1 MRAALRSKSP
11 SAFRRV
17 RLTIVLLSV
26 AAAFAAIGATSA
38 MAGIDRELAIFA
50 QCPTETPGVEACA
63 YSTVT
68 GGEFKFGSKTTPIV
82 NPVTLQG
89 GIKTGSNELQPA
101 KNGETLSKTPEPAG
115 SLSGLGLPGEEVTA
129 ISELAGP
136 VFLNSTGLLRGGPA
150 VQLPL
155 KVKLENPALGSTC
168 YIGSNTEPISLLLTT
183 GTTSPPPPNTP
194 ISGKTGTL
202 EFRAAGNIIHVAG
215 TTVVDNEF
223 AVPGANGCGPGGSEN
238 SLVNNN
244 AGLPSAAGNNKTVQ
258 ETEFSQAYSE
268 KIKHQ
273 LALPAFG
280 RCVKAAKGTG
290 EYEDAKCVGGAGGE
304 GKFNWIE
311 GPGPNPKFTSTGTT
325 TTLEGVGGAKVTCK
339 KSTGSGEYTGAKSLT
354 ESIAFTGCT
363 LPSKATCQSAGAAA
377 GEIVTSQ
384 LSGAL
389 GFIQDQSGP
398 NDELLMSV
406 GLDLS
411 SGAALV
417 AAECGGAS
425 EPVTVTGSVIGAL
438 GKVNAMSSS
447 LKMTATQSAGK
458 QSPESF
464 EEEAKDTLTATLGS
478 GPEQAGLAGKQTIHN
493 QEKFELKGSQQ

>member
-1 MRAALRSKSP
+1 MRAALRTKS
-11 SAFRRV
+11 SRTSRRV
-17 RLTIVLLSV
+17 RRITVCLAV
-26 AAAFAAIGATSA
+26 ATAFAAVGATSA
-38 MAGIDRELAIFA
+38 MAGIDHELAIFA
-50 QCPTETPGVEACA
+50 QCPSESPSVEACA

-115 SLSGLGLPGEEVTA
+115 SLSGLGLPGEEITA

-150 VQLPL
+150 VLLPL
-155 KVKLENPALGSTC
+155 KVKLENVALGSSC
-168 YIGSNTEPISLLLTT
+168 YIGSNTEPISLTLTT

-215 TTVVDNEF
+215 TTVVDNAF
-223 AVPGANGCGPGGSEN
+223 SVPGANGCGPAGSEDSVVDN
-238 SLVNNN
+238 D

-258 ETEFSQAYSE
+258 ETEFSQAYTE
-268 KIKHQ
+268 KLKHQ
-273 LALPAFG
+273 LALPAIG
-280 RCVKAAKGTG
+280 RCVKAPKGTG
-290 EYEDAKCVGGAGGE
+290 EYEDSKCVSGAGGE

-311 GPGPNPKFTSTGTT
+311 GPGTSPKFTSSGSKTK
-325 TTLEGVGGAKVTCK
+325 LEGVGGAKVECK
-339 KSTGSGEYTGAKSLT
+339 KSKGSGEYTGAKSLT
-354 ESIAFTGCT
+354 ESITFTGCT

-377 GEIVTSQ
+377 GEISTSQ
-384 LSGAL
+384 LSGKL

-398 NDELLMSV
+398 SDELLVSV
-406 GLDLS
+406 GVDLS
-411 SGAALV
+411 NGSALV
-417 AAECGGAS
+417 TAECGGAS
-425 EPVTVTGSVIGAL
+425 EPVTVTGSVIGAI
-438 GKVNAMSSS
+438 GKLDSMTKT
-447 LKMTATQSAGK
+447 LKLTATQSAGK

-464 EEEAKDTLTATLGS
+464 EEEAKDTLSATLGS
-478 GPEQAGLAGKQTIHN
+478 GPEQAGLASKLTLHN
-493 QEKFELKGSQQ
+493 QEKLEVKGAQQ

>member
-1 MRAALRSKSP
+1 MS
-11 SAFRRV
+11 V
-17 RLTIVLLSV
+17 VLAV
-26 AAAFAAIGATSA
+26 AAVFAAVGATSA
-38 MAGIDRELAIFA
+38 MAGIDHELSIFA
-50 QCPTETPGVEACA
+50 QCPTETAGVEACA

-89 GIKTGSNELQPA
+89 GILTGSNELQPA

-115 SLSGLGLPGEEVTA
+115 SLTGIGLPGEEITA

-155 KVKLENPALGSTC
+155 KVKLENAALGSSC
-168 YIGSNTEPISLLLTT
+168 YIGSNSEPISLVLTT
-183 GTTSPPPPNTP
+183 GETSPPPPNTP

-215 TTVVDNEF
+215 TTVVDNSF
-223 AVPGANGCGPGGSEN
+223 AVPGANGCGPGGSED
-238 SLVNNN
+238 SLVDSD

-273 LALPAFG
+273 FALPAIG

-311 GPGPNPKFTSTGTT
+311 GPGANPKFTSTGTVAK
-325 TTLEGVGGAKVTCK
+325 LEGVGGKSILCK
-339 KSTGSGEYTGAKSLT
+339 KSTGSGEYTGAKTLT
-354 ESIAFTGCT
+354 ESITFTGCA
-363 LPSKATCQSAGAAA
+363 LPSKATCQSAGSAA
-377 GEIVTSQ
+377 GEITTSQ
-384 LSGAL
+384 LSGKL
-389 GFIQDQSGP
+389 GFIEDKSGP
-398 NDELLMSV
+398 SDELLVSV

-411 SGAALV
+411 NGSALV

-425 EPVTVTGSVIGAL
+425 EPLTVTGSVIGAM
-438 GKVNAMSSS
+438 GKLNAMTGT
-447 LKMTATQSAGK
+447 LKFTATQSGGK
-458 QSPESF
+458 QSPEAF
-464 EEEAKDTLTATLGS
+464 EEEAKDTLSATLGS
-478 GPEQAGLAGKQTIHN
+478 GPEQAGLAGKLTIHN
-493 QEKFELKGSQQ
+493 QEKLELKGSQQ